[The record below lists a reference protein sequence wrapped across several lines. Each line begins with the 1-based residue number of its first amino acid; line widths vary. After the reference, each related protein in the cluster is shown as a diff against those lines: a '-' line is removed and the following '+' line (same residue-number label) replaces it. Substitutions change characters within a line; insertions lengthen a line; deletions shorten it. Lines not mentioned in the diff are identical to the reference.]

1 MFRVVLPSGLSL
13 TSEHDIV
20 PYRENL
26 KYEKQIV
33 LPTPTHA
40 DLFGVPLEELMGYDG
55 EKGGIPRVVKDCI
68 QYLRDTGNA
77 FTTNCCAGRVDTD
90 RILVRSPGRRPL
102 PTIS

>member
-1 MFRVVLPSGLSL
+1 MSRVFLSFVLFL

-20 PYRENL
+20 LDRENL

-68 QYLRDTGNA
+68 QYLRDTGDI
-77 FTTNCCAGRVDTD
+77 FPDELLCR
-90 RILVRSPGRRPL
+90 
-102 PTIS
+102 

>member
-1 MFRVVLPSGLSL
+1 MSRVFLSSGLSL

-68 QYLRDTGNA
+68 QYLRDTGDI
-77 FTTNCCAGRVDTD
+77 FHDELLCG
-90 RILVRSPGRRPL
+90 
-102 PTIS
+102 